1 MDKLKDLDQFK
12 ELRDSGKTVFVFM
25 TGWCQ
30 DCHYIRPFMPEVENK
45 FTDFRFVEIDRDDFG
60 TLGEALQISGIP
72 SFVVYAEGELLGR
85 FVSRNRKTQKEIEA
99 FLEQL

>member
-25 TGWCQ
+25 TGWCP

-45 FTDFRFVEIDRDDFG
+45 FTDFRFVEIDLDDFG

-72 SFVVYAEGELLGR
+72 RFVVSAGGELLGR
-85 FVSRNRKTQKEIEA
+85 CVSRNRQTQTEIEV

>member
-25 TGWCQ
+25 TGWCP

-72 SFVVYAEGELLGR
+72 SFVVYAEGEPLGR

>member
-25 TGWCQ
+25 TGWCP
-30 DCHYIRPFMPEVENK
+30 DCHYIRPFMPEVENN
-45 FTDFRFVEIDRDDFG
+45 FTVFGLLGLNGVDFG
-60 TLGEALQISGIP
+60 RRVEGLQISEIP

>member
-12 ELRDSGKTVFVFM
+12 ELRDSGKTVFVLM
-25 TGWCQ
+25 TCWCP
-30 DCHYIRPFMPEVENK
+30 DFFYFRLFLLEVENI